1 MNQGSYFG
9 QYKSGFQTLPKY
21 AYEMMTA
28 PTQQLAKT
36 IGQVAGGIGG
46 IAQKYMDQKA
56 GTEAF
61 QQGAAAQYKGLESL
75 SQATGVPMNPEL
87 ANQYANVGNMSP
99 EQQAMFNQSMG
110 QEAQR
115 YQTIY
120 GINQRQGQVYNQ
132 SQGRSLISEPY
143 DPFGTNT
150 SIGGSNAGGGAA
162 TKMSAPNPFPTAQGG
177 VPALP
182 TASPASSVLP
192 LSPGFGAS
200 LVPELSPEQIDALE
214 RAYMQMRR
222 AGR

>member
-1 MNQGSYFG
+1 MNQGGYFG

-28 PTQQLAKT
+28 PTQQNAQT
-36 IGQVAGGIGG
+36 IGMVASGIGG
-46 IAQKYMDQKA
+46 IAQQYMGQKA
-56 GTEAF
+56 ADKAF
-61 QQGAAAQYKGLESL
+61 QQGSAAQYSGLESM

-87 ANQYANVGNMSP
+87 ADQFKNMGGMNP
-99 EQQAMFNQSMG
+99 QQQAVFQNSLG

-115 YQTIY
+115 IQMLH
-120 GINQRQGQVYNQ
+120 GINQKQG
-132 SQGRSLISEPY
+132 QGRSLISETY
-143 DPFGTNT
+143 DPFGNNT
-150 SIGGSNAGGGAA
+150 SSGGSNAGGGAA

-177 VPALP
+177 VPTLP

-222 AGR
+222 AGH